1 LGEKSSA
8 QPISPE
14 KQYPKNL
21 LNVAL
26 GLAVV
31 TAIIHLYLGFTIG
44 YPLGI
49 PLILIALVYL
59 VGTGLIAMNKRRP
72 LFLKVG
78 LAWVLVVIV
87 LWSASAAVNAPN
99 TQTVLAY
106 ASKGVEVVLLG
117 VLLMLR
123 RKK

>member
-1 LGEKSSA
+1 M
-8 QPISPE
+8 SPE
-14 KQYPKNL
+14 KQYPKKL

-59 VGTGLIAMNKRRP
+59 IGTGLIVMNNRRA

-78 LAWVLVVIV
+78 LAWVPVVII
-87 LWSASAAVNAPN
+87 LWAVSAAVNAPN
-99 TQTVLAY
+99 TQTVFAY
-106 ASKGVEVVLLG
+106 ASKGVEVVLLVPLFLLWRKRSG
-117 VLLMLR
+117 VA
-123 RKK
+123 